1 MPEKRRREN
10 DKNKNTHDKKH
21 MAYKTFTRPDDGTVW
36 IEARNKVTGKRYFVR
51 IR

>member
-10 DKNKNTHDKKH
+10 NENTHDKKH
-21 MAYKTFTRPDDGTVW
+21 MAYKTFTRSNGTVW
-36 IEARNKVTGKRYFVR
+36 IEARNVATGKRQWVR